1 MENKETA
8 TEIDGYT
15 KELVEKSYETKL
27 TDKQWKMLVDF
38 CEDEESVPDSI
49 MDFMSKIDW
58 LEELYDEYNETLV
71 KIHGQKEAD
80 RINGK

>member
-1 MENKETA
+1 MKNKKTGM
-8 TEIDGYT
+8 DGYT
-15 KELVEKSYETKL
+15 KELVEKSYERKL
-27 TDKQWKMLVDF
+27 TDKQWEMLVDF

-58 LEELYDEYNETLV
+58 LEELYDEYNEMLV